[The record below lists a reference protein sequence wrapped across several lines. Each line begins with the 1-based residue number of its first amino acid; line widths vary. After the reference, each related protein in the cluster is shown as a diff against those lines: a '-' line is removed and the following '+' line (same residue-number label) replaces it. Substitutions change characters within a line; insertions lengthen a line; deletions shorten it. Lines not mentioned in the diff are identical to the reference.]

1 MREDFAL
8 EGVRDRLFRGHV
20 AHHPDDGAW
29 LGLEVG
35 GFADETE
42 HGLGDR
48 LVFHRGV
55 VETLGRVSVG
65 TREDDDALDVSA
77 MRRLSR
83 SLSRDLE
90 DGTYAGSLEPSAG
103 PHALVAHLHRHAES
117 LEDGRALEQ
126 ILATV
131 PHAYAAR
138 LAQLRD
144 RGRDGH
150 VQDAR
155 IVATFCDEVL
165 PGASR
170 YFEALENDAG
180 GPLAKSAS
188 AVDLARR
195 ASRAAREHEA
205 SLRTLPAE
213 EGRGRLDREAY
224 ERRVHDQW
232 ERGARWLEDLE
243 RDASEELRGLTGR
256 FVAAASRVAAD
267 EGEGAP
273 RTLAEAT
280 KVALASWSMKPR
292 EASEIVPLYERA
304 TERARDLCRARRI
317 VREPEGY
324 ALSFRE
330 LFPGLLP
337 GAGITNLPAPLLRR
351 GGKGH
356 VLVSLDPGAHSIPG
370 AANLAVHE
378 GYPGHYLQSLAWQE
392 AFAEARA
399 PLRFFHTS
407 DDVAMKSR
415 YFGTMLAIEGF
426 AVHAEERML
435 DEGLYAPREALL
447 AVVSKL
453 IRAARVLV
461 DLRVHGSRESLGAI
475 AADYATWTGM
485 PLGWCEGQVLR
496 SLRIP
501 LQVVSYFA
509 GAREVE
515 ARRRE
520 TMAREGAGF
529 SSEAFYDRLFRLGP
543 VSPLPPR

>member
-1 MREDFAL
+1 MTEEFGIEAVRE
-8 EGVRDRLFRGHV
+8 RLFRGHV
-20 AHHPDDGAW
+20 AHHPDDAAW
-29 LGLEVG
+29 LGLEVSA
-35 GFADETE
+35 FADETE

-48 LVFHRGV
+48 LAFHRGV
-55 VETLGRVSVG
+55 VESLGGGSVG
-65 TREDDDALDVSA
+65 TRDDDDALDVSA

-83 SLSRDLE
+83 SLAQDLE

-117 LEDGRALEQ
+117 PDDVGALEQ
-126 ILATV
+126 VLAQV
-131 PHAYAAR
+131 PDAYAAR
-138 LAQLRD
+138 LARLRE
-144 RGRDGH
+144 RGRVGH

-165 PGASR
+165 PGAAR
-170 YFEALENDAG
+170 YFDALQGEAG
-180 GPLAKSAS
+180 GPLAKRAS
-188 AVDLARR
+188 AVELAKR
-195 ASRAAREHEA
+195 ASEAAREHEA
-205 SLRTLPAE
+205 SLRVLRAE
-213 EGRGRLDREAY
+213 EGRGRLEREAY

-232 ERGARWLEDLE
+232 ERDPKWLADLE
-243 RDASEELRGLTGR
+243 RDAGEEISALADR
-256 FVAAASRVAAD
+256 FVSAAARVSAD

-292 EASEIVPLYERA
+292 AANEIVPLYERA
-304 TERARDLCRARRI
+304 TERARDLCRTRRI

-351 GGKGH
+351 GAKGH

-392 AFAEARA
+392 AFADTRA

-435 DEGLYAPREALL
+435 DEGLYTPREALL

-461 DLRVHGSRESLGAI
+461 DLRVHGSRASLGAV

-515 ARRRE
+515 ALRRE
-520 TMAREGAGF
+520 TMAREGAAF

>member
-1 MREDFAL
+1 MTDDFGLEKVRE
-8 EGVRDRLFRGHV
+8 RLFRGHV

-29 LGLEVG
+29 LGLEVSRL
-35 GFADETE
+35 ADETE

-48 LVFHRGV
+48 LAFHRGV
-55 VETLGRVSVG
+55 VEALGRHSIG

-83 SLSRDLE
+83 SLARDLE

-103 PHALVAHLHRHAES
+103 PHALVAHLHRHAS
-117 LEDGRALEQ
+117 SPEDVRALEQ
-126 ILATV
+126 VLAQV
-131 PHAYAAR
+131 PDVYAAR
-138 LAQLRD
+138 LARLQEQR
-144 RGRDGH
+144 RAGH
-150 VQDAR
+150 VHDAR

-165 PGASR
+165 PGAAR
-170 YFEALENDAG
+170 VFEALEGDG
-180 GPLAKSAS
+180 GPLTKSAS
-188 AVDLARR
+188 AMDLAHR
-195 ASRAAREHEA
+195 AARAAREHEA
-205 SLRTLPAE
+205 SLRALPAE

-232 ERGARWLEDLE
+232 ERDPKWLADLE
-243 RDASEELRGLTGR
+243 RDAGEELSALADR
-256 FVAAASRVAAD
+256 FVAAASRVSAD

-292 EASEIVPLYERA
+292 AADEIVPLYERA
-304 TERARDLCRARRI
+304 TERARDLCRTRRI

-324 ALSFRE
+324 ALAYRE
-330 LFPGLLP
+330 LLPGLLP

-351 GGKGH
+351 GAKGH

-378 GYPGHYLQSLAWQE
+378 GFPGHYLQSLAWQE
-392 AFAEARA
+392 AFAEQRA

-415 YFGTMLAIEGF
+415 YFGAMLAIEGF

-435 DEGLYAPREALL
+435 DEGLYTPREALL

-461 DLRVHGSRESLGAI
+461 DLRVHGSRDGLGAI
-475 AADYATWTGM
+475 AADYAAWTGM

-520 TMAREGAGF
+520 TMAREGTAF

-543 VSPLPPR
+543 VSPLAPR